1 MPVDMQIDELEM
13 ELDMEQ
19 RRGRDM
25 AAEIKKL
32 QRQLADLRASSQS
45 DHQLVIE
52 YTETISGLEMKLISL
67 KKQLEHSVRRC
78 LHDSVNVFDFYLV
91 NLRAVL

>member
-1 MPVDMQIDELEM
+1 
-13 ELDMEQ
+13 MEQ

-45 DHQLVIE
+45 EHQLVIE
-52 YTETISGLEMKLISL
+52 YTETINNNEIRMVALR
-67 KKQLEHSVRRC
+67 KQLEHSVCNLLYCNLILC
-78 LHDSVNVFDFYLV
+78 LALSWTYL
-91 NLRAVL
+91 L